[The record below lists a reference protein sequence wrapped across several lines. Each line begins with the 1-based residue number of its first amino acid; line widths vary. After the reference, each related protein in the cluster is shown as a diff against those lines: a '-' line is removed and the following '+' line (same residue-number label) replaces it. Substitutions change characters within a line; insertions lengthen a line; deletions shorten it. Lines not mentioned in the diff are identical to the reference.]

1 MMADT
6 LLAAAIQMCSGDN
19 LQHNLARA
27 AQLVGEAAQAGARF
41 VALPEYFYLMPADEQ
56 ARLPLAEA
64 FGNGPLQAQM
74 ASLARQYGIWLLAG
88 TLPLQSGDTAHFHN
102 SSLLF
107 SPVGQCVA
115 RYDKMHLFGF
125 RHGDE
130 HYAEADTMQAGDQ
143 PISADTPWG
152 SLRLSVC
159 YDLRFPEL
167 YRQPPAPGL
176 ISAPAAFT
184 RNTGRAHWDLLLRTR
199 AVENLAFVIAPAQ
212 CGRHPGGKETY
223 GYSMIVDPWGQ
234 VLACHEEGEGMALA
248 RLDLSGQTAWRARL
262 PALQHRRL

>member
-1 MMADT
+1 
-6 LLAAAIQMCSGDN
+6 
-19 LQHNLARA
+19 
-27 AQLVGEAAQAGARF
+27 
-41 VALPEYFYLMPADEQ
+41 MPADEQ

-88 TLPLQSGDTAHFHN
+88 TLPLQSGDATHFHN

-107 SPVGQCVA
+107 SPTDNAWRAMTRCICSASGMAMNITPKQTPCRPGTSPSAPTRLGQPAAVGATTCA
-115 RYDKMHLFGF
+115 PNCI
-125 RHGDE
+125 
-130 HYAEADTMQAGDQ
+130 AST
-143 PISADTPWG
+143 
-152 SLRLSVC
+152 
-159 YDLRFPEL
+159 
-167 YRQPPAPGL
+167 APGL

-223 GYSMIVDPWGQ
+223 GHSMIVDPWGR
-234 VLACHEEGEGMALA
+234 VLACHAEGEGMALA
-248 RLDLSGQTAWRARL
+248 RLDLTEQDAWRARL